1 MKQIQLYQKDG
12 RIIRVLKVNDDK
24 AFIIDCMKQTMPEY
38 MRLQELEEYVL
49 VTDCKYNAEVDL
61 ETLPAE
67 IKRVAYER
75 YTLIAGILPYI
86 EDKGMRTNQI
96 EAVAVDSGMSKQTI
110 RKYLCK
116 YLVYQS
122 CRFSSETKRKTKG
135 IISG

>member
-1 MKQIQLYQKDG
+1 MKKNELYQKDD
-12 RIIRVLKVNDDK
+12 RIIRVLKVHDDE

-49 VTDCKYNAEVDL
+49 VTDCKYNAEVDV

-86 EDKGMRTNQI
+86 EDKSMRTNQI
-96 EAVAVDSGMSKQTI
+96 EAVAVDSGMSK
-110 RKYLCK
+110 
-116 YLVYQS
+116 
-122 CRFSSETKRKTKG
+122 
-135 IISG
+135 